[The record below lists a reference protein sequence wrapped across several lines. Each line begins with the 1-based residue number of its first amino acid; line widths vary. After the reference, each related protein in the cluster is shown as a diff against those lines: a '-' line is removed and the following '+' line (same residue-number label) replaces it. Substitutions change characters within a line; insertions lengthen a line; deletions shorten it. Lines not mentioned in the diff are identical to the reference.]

1 MYTVH
6 SLYHATTPR
15 GLRRRLP
22 GSTFNN
28 AFALASP
35 SLKAFTRRRLSKDT
49 SVPEPGR
56 RTWTTGWA
64 GSGKTSHDFL
74 GEGSGTAGTCVLVTS
89 TRRGLEAGPGKSAKS
104 EAGPGT
110 RPSRCPTAR
119 RPTGWPSA
127 AGSNEPSR
135 NPRRASWPHQGSQSS
150 RPPR

>member
-1 MYTVH
+1 MTQQETLHEVSRRDATSNGEDIEVVH
-6 SLYHATTPR
+6 RQHVQQ
-15 GLRRRLP
+15 RRCR
-22 GSTFNN
+22 
-28 AFALASP
+28 
-35 SLKAFTRRRLSKDT
+35 KTRACRLSKDT

>member
-1 MYTVH
+1 MART
-6 SLYHATTPR
+6 SKSST
-15 GLRRRLP
+15 

-127 AGSNEPSR
+127 AGSLVRAQANDSEVR
-135 NPRRASWPHQGSQSS
+135 TNRRGILVELHGLNGGWLDG
-150 RPPR
+150 R